1 MHYMNVVK
9 KYGSKVAIGSAVLLA
24 TPLAMAQTA
33 PDYSAITS
41 AADWSTVATAII
53 SIFAAGALVLVAFV
67 GGKFL
72 LRAIR
77 GA

>member
-1 MHYMNVVK
+1 MLKQMKHA
-9 KYGSKVAIGSAVLLA
+9 VAVAVLGVIGVLSA
-24 TPLAMAQTA
+24 PLAMAQATA
-33 PDYSAITS
+33 PDYSAITE
-41 AADWSTVATAII
+41 AADWSTVATAVIT
-53 SIFAAGALVLVAFV
+53 IFAAGALVIVAFV